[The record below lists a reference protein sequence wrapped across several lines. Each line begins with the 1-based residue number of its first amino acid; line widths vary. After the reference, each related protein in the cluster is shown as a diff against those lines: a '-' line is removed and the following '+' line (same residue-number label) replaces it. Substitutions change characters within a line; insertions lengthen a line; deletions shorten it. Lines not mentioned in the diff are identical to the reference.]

1 MNARDLEIFLRGL
14 HVGIKLAEESEG
26 SSEGVVARRVRG
38 KGKKSKEE
46 KYRDHSAMMK
56 KAWETRRRRKL
67 EEGMIKEEAANFGP
81 KE

>member
-1 MNARDLEIFLRGL
+1 MNTRDLEIFLRGL
-14 HVGIKLAEESEG
+14 HVGIKLAEESDG
-26 SSEGVVARRVRG
+26 SLDEVVTRRARG
-38 KGKKSKEE
+38 KGEKSKEE

-56 KAWETRRRRKL
+56 KAWETRRRKKL